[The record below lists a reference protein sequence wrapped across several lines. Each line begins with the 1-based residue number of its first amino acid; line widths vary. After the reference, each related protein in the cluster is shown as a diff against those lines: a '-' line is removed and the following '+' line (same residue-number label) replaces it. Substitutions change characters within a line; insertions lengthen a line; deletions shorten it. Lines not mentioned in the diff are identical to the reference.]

1 MPRRDGTGPIGNG
14 PGTGRGLGRC
24 KRFESPGYTGRRF
37 QGRCRR
43 RRLTRE
49 EEIQELKDEK
59 EDLEK
64 EIKAIKEKIN
74 RLEKEE

>member
-1 MPRRDGTGPIGNG
+1 MPRRDGTGPMGNG

-24 KRFESPGYTGRRF
+24 KRFESPEPTGRRF

-43 RRLTRE
+43 RRLARE

-64 EIKAIKEKIN
+64 EITAIKEKIN
-74 RLEKEE
+74 RLEKQE